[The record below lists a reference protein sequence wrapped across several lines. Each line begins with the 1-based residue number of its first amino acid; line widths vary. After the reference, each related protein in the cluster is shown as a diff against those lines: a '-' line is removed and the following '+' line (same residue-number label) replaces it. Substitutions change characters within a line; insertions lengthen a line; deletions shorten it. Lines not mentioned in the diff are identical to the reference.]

1 MVNQELLNYVKQQLQ
16 QGRKRAEIEEELLRA
31 GWQEKAIEEAFNALG
46 PPRPP
51 AATPLPSASSQAAIG
66 QQKLDPKAVWVFFLR
81 SLWVAL
87 FLAVWGGIFLGFFL
101 GLGFLVLVIVLILI
115 GLAYGWAVMS
125 YNAYRYEL
133 TQEGFKKES
142 GVIWKKY
149 VTIPYERIQNVDIHR
164 GVIARMLGL
173 SELQIFTAGMG
184 GTKAEGEL
192 PGLSTE
198 MAEQLSAELVRRA
211 KSTRSGV

>member
-1 MVNQELLNYVKQQLQ
+1 MVNQELLNYIRQQLQ
-16 QGRKRAEIEEELLRA
+16 QGRKRADIEEELLRA
-31 GWQEKAIEEAFNALG
+31 GWQEKAIEEAFSALG

-51 AATPLPSASSQAAIG
+51 AVTPLPSASSQVAIG
-66 QQKLDPKAVWVFFLR
+66 QRKLDPKAVWVFFLN
-81 SLWVAL
+81 V
-87 FLAVWGGIFLGFFL
+87 FGIII
-101 GLGFLVLVIVLILI
+101 GLTLILGINVWVIFGFRPWVFLLPLIGI
-115 GLAYGWAVMS
+115 GLAYGWAVLS

-164 GVIARMLGL
+164 GILARMLGL
-173 SELQIFTAGMG
+173 SALQIFTAGMG

-192 PGLSTE
+192 PGLAPE